1 MKNPTLNEAVV
12 LARIAEKIEA
22 RVDRMGFI
30 PAIGTREIL
39 LHGGRIVTKTAPKWV
54 N

>member
-1 MKNPTLNEAVV
+1 MNYCINQKIV
-12 LARIAEKIEA
+12 LARITEKIEA
-22 RVDRMGFI
+22 RVERMGFI

-39 LHGGRIVTKTAPKWV
+39 LHGGRIVTKPAPKWV